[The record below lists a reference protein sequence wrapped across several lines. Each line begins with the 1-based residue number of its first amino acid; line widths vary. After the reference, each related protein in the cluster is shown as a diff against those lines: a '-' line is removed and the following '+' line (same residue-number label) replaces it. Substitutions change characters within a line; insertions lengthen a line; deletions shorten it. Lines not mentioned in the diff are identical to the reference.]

1 MVNNEQWTYPKDF
14 FKQRKRWMQGIYMVC
29 RLFFF
34 RICSRIFFSLIYC
47 SWKYWSKWRCSLVSD
62 QGSFRWNPSSSSQ
75 FLWVSSSYCNFTP
88 IFINIMKIDLI
99 QNAIFDILNDNPAPL
114 VITSK
119 MCFFSA
125 AWLTMPLT
133 TLNVVLSKAYPMSVS
148 PSIDFLVRWILV
160 TRIFTPSVH
169 V

>member
-1 MVNNEQWTYPKDF
+1 MMVNWTYPKDF

-34 RICSRIFFSLIYC
+34 RICSQIFLFDLLLVKILIKVKMFARFRSRLIPMKSKFILSISLGELQLLQLYSHLHQHHEKRPELKC
-47 SWKYWSKWRCSLVSD
+47 HLRHFKPNSA
-62 QGSFRWNPSSSSQ
+62 QP
-75 FLWVSSSYCNFTP
+75 
-88 IFINIMKIDLI
+88 
-99 QNAIFDILNDNPAPL
+99 

-119 MCFFSA
+119 MFFSSA

-148 PSIDFLVRWILV
+148 PSIDFLVRWIPV
-160 TRIFTPSVH
+160 TRIVTPSVH

>member
-1 MVNNEQWTYPKDF
+1 MVNWTYPKDF

-34 RICSRIFFSLIYC
+34 RICSQIFYLIYC

-88 IFINIMKIDLI
+88 IFFNIMKIDLN
-99 QNAIFDILNDNPAPL
+99 QNAISDILNQIRLSLSLRP
-114 VITSK
+114 K
-119 MCFFSA
+119 CFYFSA

-160 TRIFTPSVH
+160 TRIDTPSVH
-169 V
+169 VY